1 MNILHS
7 KKFKHGSVSLAL
19 VIVIIAAVILVNAIF
34 TALSD
39 KYLWYVDMTAESI
52 YTLSDAAKDLLAA
65 EFNTAKK
72 VTVIFCAEK
81 DVLEQSAEQRMA
93 HNTVRDI
100 ANLYDNIEVKYVDIY
115 SNPSAVTPYKIHTS
129 QSINSQ
135 SIIIASENAN
145 GTMECRVHS
154 LSSLFSVD
162 SSTGA
167 ATGYNGE
174 QKLISS
180 LLAVTQDQMPIVC
193 FTINHE
199 EADNENLYYLAQTLY
214 ETGYEYQGIDLTTE
228 DIPEAARLLV
238 IFDPQ
243 SDFQSAN
250 GHVDELAKIDAFLAD
265 KNALMVF
272 VDDETQWFKMPN
284 LDDFLIEWGIEAARS
299 DEAQDNNRQND
310 TNILVQD
317 KTHSFDD
324 YGWTV
329 TASFVPV
336 TSGFGY
342 SLTSGLTSKVNP
354 KSVVLKKTTAF
365 KVPEGYVPEK
375 LDDGTSAWSYS
386 TSGNGIVR
394 TCYDVLLSSSD
405 AVATAGGKEKLL
417 AKELA
422 TIGMEPASTI
432 PFSYMRVTAQEYN
445 DSVTGEQSFSYVLAC
460 ASTGFAEAGALSSSY
475 GNHQLITYACS
486 MMGRDVVSVSLDYKP
501 FASTEIKNLVA
512 ADATQYTIVLTVVPA
527 AIVFIAGVVIMV
539 RRKYA

>member
-7 KKFKHGSVSLAL
+7 KKFKHGSVSIAL
-19 VIVIIAAVILVNAIF
+19 VIVIVAAVILVNAIF

-65 EFNTAKK
+65 EFNTEKP
-72 VTVIFCAEK
+72 VLITFCAEK

-93 HNTVRDI
+93 HNTLRDI
-100 ANLYDNIEVKYVDIY
+100 ANLYDNIEIRYVDIY
-115 SNPSAVTPYKIHTS
+115 TNPSAVAAYKVHTS
-129 QSINSQ
+129 QAINSQ

-162 SSTGA
+162 SSTGM

-180 LLAVTQDQMPIVC
+180 LLAVTQDQMPIAC
-193 FTINHE
+193 FTTNHE
-199 EADNENLYYLAQTLY
+199 EAKNENLYYLAQTLY
-214 ETGYEYQGIDLTTE
+214 DTGYEFQGIDLATE
-228 DIPEAARLLV
+228 DLPAEARLLV

-243 SDFQSAN
+243 SDFLSAN
-250 GHVDELAKIDAFLAD
+250 DNVDELAKIDKFLAD

-272 VDDETQWFKMPN
+272 VDDDTPWHKMPN
-284 LDDFLIEWGIEAARS
+284 LDDFLIEWGIEAARY
-299 DEAQDNNRQND
+299 DEAQDNNREND
-310 TNILVQD
+310 ENLLIQD

-324 YGWTV
+324 NGYTV

-342 SLTSGLTSKVNP
+342 SLTSGITSMSNP
-354 KSVVLKKTTAF
+354 KTVVLKKTTAF

-394 TCYDVLLSSSD
+394 TCYDVLLSSAD
-405 AVATAGGKEKLL
+405 AVAIAGNEKLREKQL
-417 AKELA
+417 S
-422 TIGMEPASTI
+422 TMGMTTASII

-445 DSVTGEQSFSYVLAC
+445 DSITGEQSFSYVLAC

>member
-7 KKFKHGSVSLAL
+7 KKFKHGSVSMAL

-52 YTLSDAAKDLLAA
+52 YTLSDAAKELLAA
-65 EFNTAKK
+65 EFNTGKK

-81 DVLEQSAEQRMA
+81 DILEQSAEQRMA
-93 HNTVRDI
+93 HNTIRDI
-100 ANLYDNIEVKYVDIY
+100 ANLYNNIEVKYVDIY
-115 SNPSAVTPYKIHTS
+115 TNPSAVTPYKVHTS

-162 SSTGA
+162 SSTGV

-180 LLAVTQDQMPIVC
+180 LLAVTQDQMPIAC
-193 FTINHE
+193 FTTNHG
-199 EADNENLYYLAQTLY
+199 EADNTNLVYLAQTLY
-214 ETGYEYQGIDLTTE
+214 DTGYEYQGIDLSTE
-228 DIPEAARLLV
+228 EIPEAARLLV

-243 SDFQSAN
+243 YDFTSVN
-250 GHVDELAKIDAFLAD
+250 SVGGVDELAKIDAFLEER
-265 KNALMVF
+265 NALMTF
-272 VDDETQWFKMPN
+272 VDDETPYLEN
-284 LDDFLIEWGIEAARS
+284 LEQFLMEWGIQIARY
-299 DEAQDNNRQND
+299 DEAEDNNREND
-310 TNILVQD
+310 ANLLIQD

-324 YGWTV
+324 NGYTV

-342 SLTSGLTSKVNP
+342 SLTSGITSKASP
-354 KSVVLKKTTAF
+354 KTIVLKKTTAF
-365 KVPEGYVPEK
+365 RVPEGYVAEK

-386 TSGNGIVR
+386 SSNFGGVR
-394 TCYDVLLSSSD
+394 TCYDVLLSSGD
-405 AVATAGGKEKLL
+405 AVAIAGNEKLRE
-417 AKELA
+417 KQLA
-422 TIGMEPASTI
+422 TIGMEVASTI
-432 PFSYMRVTAQEYN
+432 PFSYMRVSAQEYN
-445 DSVTGEQSFSYVLAC
+445 NAVTGEQSYSYVLAC

-527 AIVFIAGVVIMV
+527 SIIFIAGVVIMV